1 MSFMPVKHLALAA
14 FAIATVATAPLS
26 AQARG
31 RGAPPPKT
39 APKPAEK
46 TAPKPTSPLADPS
59 NPFWKTKAPE
69 KFTADVETSRG
80 TISLEVTRAWAPNGA
95 DHFYNLVRSG
105 YYDDSRFFRVIY
117 GFIAQF
123 GISKDPAAANL
134 WGSHTIPADT
144 LVERNVRGTISYAQF
159 KPTDRTTNIFINLRD
174 NPNLD
179 TLKFVPIGKVVSGM
193 DVADSLY
200 SLYGEVPSSDP
211 PLGDPKRLY
220 SETNKYLDEK
230 FPNLDKIIKITIRAD
245 AGTPPS
251 SPPKR

>member
-1 MSFMPVKHLALAA
+1 MALKHLAFGA
-14 FAIATVATAPLS
+14 FAVAALNGAPLD

-46 TAPKPTSPLADPS
+46 AAAKPTSPLADPT

-69 KFTADVETSRG
+69 NFIADVETSHG
-80 TISLEVTRAWAPNGA
+80 TIALEVTRAWAPTGA

-134 WGSHTIPADT
+134 WGSKTIPADP
-144 LVERNVRGTISYAQF
+144 LVERNVRGTIAYAQF

-179 TLKFVPIGKVVSGM
+179 TLKFVPIGKVISGM
-193 DVADSLY
+193 DVADSLF

-220 SETNKYLDEK
+220 SETNKYLDER
-230 FPNLDKIIKITIRAD
+230 FPKLDKIIKITIRSE
-245 AGTPPS
+245 AGTPPAHE
-251 SPPKR
+251 P

>member
-1 MSFMPVKHLALAA
+1 MALKHLAFCTFAVAA
-14 FAIATVATAPLS
+14 LISAPLD

-31 RGAPPPKT
+31 RGAPPSKT

-46 TAPKPTSPLADPS
+46 PTGKPTSPLADPT

-69 KFTADVETSRG
+69 KFIADVETPHG
-80 TISLEVTRAWAPNGA
+80 TIALEVTRAWAPNGA

-134 WGSHTIPADT
+134 WGSTTIPADP
-144 LVERNVRGTISYAQF
+144 LVERNVRGTIAYAQF

-200 SLYGEVPSSDP
+200 ALYGEVPSSDP

-245 AGTPPS
+245 PGTPPLHE
-251 SPPKR
+251 R